1 MTSMIALLL
10 ATHLPLAAAHIHIAA
25 LLQAGSGPS
34 SGAPSDI
41 FGALDKLKAA
51 GDLLFGHFLPIG
63 TTLCALYFAWGGLH
77 AIAAGGSPIMM
88 ATAKRIWWHAALGF
102 AGVLLAT
109 PFVTTIHN
117 LFI

>member
-1 MTSMIALLL
+1 MLALLL
-10 ATHLPLAAAHIHIAA
+10 VAHLHGVAIAQIVAA
-25 LLQAGSGPS
+25 LPRAGSGPS
-34 SGAPSDI
+34 GGAPTDI
-41 FGALDKLKAA
+41 FSALDKLKAA

-88 ATAKRIWWHAALGF
+88 ATAKRIWWHSALGF

-109 PFVTTIHN
+109 PFVTTLHN
-117 LFI
+117 LFT

>member
-1 MTSMIALLL
+1 MTI
-10 ATHLPLAAAHIHIAA
+10 LPLIHVAAIHVAAVALAH
-25 LLQAGSGPS
+25 AGASPT

-41 FGALDKLKAA
+41 FSALDKLKAA

-88 ATAKRIWWHAALGF
+88 ATAKRIWWHSALGF
-102 AGVLLAT
+102 AGVILAT
-109 PFVTTIHN
+109 PFVNTIHN
-117 LFI
+117 LFT

>member
-1 MTSMIALLL
+1 MLALLL
-10 ATHLPLAAAHIHIAA
+10 AAPLHGAA
-25 LLQAGSGPS
+25 LASIVTALAHAGASPSGG
-34 SGAPSDI
+34 GAPTDI
-41 FGALDKLKAA
+41 FSALDKLKAA